1 MKENDDDDEEEETLK
16 EVVRLRLSK
25 MSKLLLFSRGARFF
39 ISLSSVNHRRE
50 TTTKKNLNHHRRVV
64 TTTANET
71 TFAFESVAASDD
83 VVDDFARRRS
93 VSGVEK
99 EENVGHR
106 RKRKDENNDFSPLF
120 ELALRCFQTEFPN
133 LVQTRGKGE
142 TQSSWERKS
151 QKIGRERVEV
161 TTRTVVLRPKPG
173 ANEEELMERI
183 RITFVSGGTIAHC
196 LNVHCTPRRAFQ
208 PSFGADVLNFGN
220 GKNVLVGIDFH
231 PNSIDTSDDRSSNTR
246 KSRRSSSSSLAKRIA
261 REIKDKYGEKLNAT
275 TPSEKFYEDT
285 SGYFSEE
292 MFFARPSFTSE
303 KGKEKN
309 FQLVLE
315 CFEAY
320 LRGYVEILKEE
331 RGAEVE
337 EEETTEVKEAFRR
350 TIGGTRQVAD
360 RKRSCDKNVFE
371 VVRRRVGERLRER
384 GIISTRKRMRRVNI
398 VCVCVYIIL
407 IYRSLNLA

>member
-1 MKENDDDDEEEETLK
+1 MSK
-16 EVVRLRLSK
+16 RLS
-25 MSKLLLFSRGARFF
+25 LLPNFF
-39 ISLSSVNHRRE
+39 ISLSSSSSSVNHRKRE
-50 TTTKKNLNHHRRVV
+50 TTTKKNLNHHRGGVV
-64 TTTANET
+64 TTTNAKT
-71 TFAFESVAASDD
+71 TFAFFESSVAASDD
-83 VVDDFARRRS
+83 AVDDFASRSS
-93 VSGVEK
+93 VS
-99 EENVGHR
+99 
-106 RKRKDENNDFSPLF
+106 RKRKDDENDDDFSPMF
-120 ELALRCFQTEFPN
+120 ELARRCFQTEFPN
-133 LVQTRGKGE
+133 LVQQISRE
-142 TQSSWERKS
+142 TPESRCWERKS

-161 TTRTVVLRPKPG
+161 TTRTVILRPKPG
-173 ANEEELMERI
+173 AKKEELMERI

-196 LNVHCTPRRAFQ
+196 LNVHCTPRRAFT

-246 KSRRSSSSSLAKRIA
+246 KSRRSSSNSLAKRIA

-303 KGKEKN
+303 KGKEEN

-350 TIGGTRQVAD
+350 RLAEHDKWQIERDPAIKMFSKWYGEEWANAYASEVLFPLA
-360 RKRSCDKNVFE
+360 KECDE
-371 VVRRRVGERLRER
+371 
-384 GIISTRKRMRRVNI
+384 
-398 VCVCVYIIL
+398 
-407 IYRSLNLA
+407 

>member
-1 MKENDDDDEEEETLK
+1 M
-16 EVVRLRLSK
+16 
-25 MSKLLLFSRGARFF
+25 
-39 ISLSSVNHRRE
+39 
-50 TTTKKNLNHHRRVV
+50 
-64 TTTANET
+64 
-71 TFAFESVAASDD
+71 
-83 VVDDFARRRS
+83 
-93 VSGVEK
+93 
-99 EENVGHR
+99 
-106 RKRKDENNDFSPLF
+106 
-120 ELALRCFQTEFPN
+120 
-133 LVQTRGKGE
+133 
-142 TQSSWERKS
+142 
-151 QKIGRERVEV
+151 
-161 TTRTVVLRPKPG
+161 TTRTVILRPKPG

-183 RITFVSGGTIAHC
+183 RITFVSGGKIAHC

-246 KSRRSSSSSLAKRIA
+246 KSRRSSSNSLAKRIA

-303 KGKEKN
+303 KGKEEN

-350 TIGGTRQVAD
+350 RLAEHDKWQIERDPAIKMFSKWYGEEWANAYASEVLFPLA
-360 RKRSCDKNVFE
+360 KECDE
-371 VVRRRVGERLRER
+371 
-384 GIISTRKRMRRVNI
+384 
-398 VCVCVYIIL
+398 
-407 IYRSLNLA
+407 

>member
-1 MKENDDDDEEEETLK
+1 MSK
-16 EVVRLRLSK
+16 RLS
-25 MSKLLLFSRGARFF
+25 LLPNFF
-39 ISLSSVNHRRE
+39 ISLSSSSSVNHRRE
-50 TTTKKNLNHHRRVV
+50 TTTKKNLNHHRGVV
-64 TTTANET
+64 TTTNAKT
-71 TFAFESVAASDD
+71 TFAFESSVAASDD
-83 VVDDFARRRS
+83 VM
-93 VSGVEK
+93 K
-99 EENVGHR
+99 EENVVHVR
-106 RKRKDENNDFSPLF
+106 RKRKDDENDDFSPLF

-133 LVQTRGKGE
+133 LVVQQHIRGGKEGE
-142 TQSSWERKS
+142 TQKSRCSWETKS
-151 QKIGRERVEV
+151 EKIGRERVEV

-196 LNVHCTPRRAFQ
+196 LNVHCTPRRAFT

-246 KSRRSSSSSLAKRIA
+246 KSRRSSSNSLAKRIA

-303 KGKEKN
+303 KGKEEN

-350 TIGGTRQVAD
+350 RLAEHDKWQIERDPAIKMFSKWYGEEWANAYASEVLFPLA
-360 RKRSCDKNVFE
+360 KECDE
-371 VVRRRVGERLRER
+371 
-384 GIISTRKRMRRVNI
+384 
-398 VCVCVYIIL
+398 
-407 IYRSLNLA
+407 

>member
-1 MKENDDDDEEEETLK
+1 
-16 EVVRLRLSK
+16 
-25 MSKLLLFSRGARFF
+25 MSKLLLFSRANFF
-39 ISLSSVNHRRE
+39 ISLSSSVRKRE
-50 TTTKKNLNHHRRVV
+50 TKKKNLNHHRVV
-64 TTTANET
+64 TTTANKT
-71 TFAFESVAASDD
+71 TAFDSVAASDD
-83 VVDDFARRRS
+83 LVDDFARS
-93 VSGVEK
+93 SSISGVK
-99 EENVGHR
+99 EENVLVR
-106 RKRKDENNDFSPLF
+106 RRRKDENNDFSPLF

-133 LVQTRGKGE
+133 LVQIRGKGE
-142 TQSSWERKS
+142 TQSWERKS

-161 TTRTVVLRPKPG
+161 TTRTVILRPKPG
-173 ANEEELMERI
+173 AKKEELMERI
-183 RITFVSGGTIAHC
+183 RITFVSGGKIAHC

-246 KSRRSSSSSLAKRIA
+246 KSRSSSSSSLAKRIA

-303 KGKEKN
+303 KGKEEN
-309 FQLVLE
+309 FQLVLG

-331 RGAEVE
+331 REAEVE

-350 TIGGTRQVAD
+350 RLAEHDKWQIERDPAIKMFSKWYGEEWANAYASEVLFPLA
-360 RKRSCDKNVFE
+360 KECDE
-371 VVRRRVGERLRER
+371 
-384 GIISTRKRMRRVNI
+384 
-398 VCVCVYIIL
+398 
-407 IYRSLNLA
+407 

>member
-1 MKENDDDDEEEETLK
+1 
-16 EVVRLRLSK
+16 
-25 MSKLLLFSRGARFF
+25 MSKLLLFSRAHFSV
-39 ISLSSVNHRRE
+39 ISLSSSCVRKRE
-50 TTTKKNLNHHRRVV
+50 TTKKKNLNHRRVV
-64 TTTANET
+64 TTTAKT
-71 TFAFESVAASDD
+71 TAAFESVAASDD
-83 VVDDFARRRS
+83 AVDDFARRRS
-93 VSGVEK
+93 IRGVEK
-99 EENVGHR
+99 EENVVHR
-106 RKRKDENNDFSPLF
+106 RKRKDDENDDFSPMF

-133 LVQTRGKGE
+133 LVQHIRGKGE
-142 TQSSWERKS
+142 TPSSCWERKS
-151 QKIGRERVEV
+151 QKIGREGVEV
-161 TTRTVVLRPKPG
+161 TTRTVILRPKPG
-173 ANEEELMERI
+173 AKKEELMERI

-196 LNVHCTPRRAFQ
+196 LNVHCTPRRAFT

-246 KSRRSSSSSLAKRIA
+246 KSRRSSSNSLAKRIA

-303 KGKEKN
+303 KGKEEN

-350 TIGGTRQVAD
+350 RLAEHDKWQIERDPAIKMFSKWYGEEWANAYASEVLFPLA
-360 RKRSCDKNVFE
+360 KECDE
-371 VVRRRVGERLRER
+371 
-384 GIISTRKRMRRVNI
+384 
-398 VCVCVYIIL
+398 
-407 IYRSLNLA
+407 

>member
-1 MKENDDDDEEEETLK
+1 MSK
-16 EVVRLRLSK
+16 RLS
-25 MSKLLLFSRGARFF
+25 LLPNFF
-39 ISLSSVNHRRE
+39 ISLSSSSSVNPRRE
-50 TTTKKNLNHHRRVV
+50 TTKRKNLNHRRGV
-64 TTTANET
+64 TTTAKT
-71 TFAFESVAASDD
+71 TPAFEKSVAASDD
-83 VVDDFARRRS
+83 AVDDFAKRRS
-93 VSGVEK
+93 TRGGVEK
-99 EENVGHR
+99 EENVAHR
-106 RKRKDENNDFSPLF
+106 RKRKDDDFSPMF
-120 ELALRCFQTEFPN
+120 ELARRCFQTEFPN
-133 LVQTRGKGE
+133 LVQQISRE
-142 TQSSWERKS
+142 TPESRCWERKS

-161 TTRTVVLRPKPG
+161 TTRTVILRPKPG
-173 ANEEELMERI
+173 AKKEELMERI

-196 LNVHCTPRRAFQ
+196 LNVHCTPRRAFT

-246 KSRRSSSSSLAKRIA
+246 KSRRSSSNSLAKRIA

-303 KGKEKN
+303 KGKEEN

-350 TIGGTRQVAD
+350 RLAEHDKWQIERDPAIKMFSKWYGEEWANAYASEVLFPLA
-360 RKRSCDKNVFE
+360 KECDE
-371 VVRRRVGERLRER
+371 
-384 GIISTRKRMRRVNI
+384 
-398 VCVCVYIIL
+398 
-407 IYRSLNLA
+407 

>member
-1 MKENDDDDEEEETLK
+1 
-16 EVVRLRLSK
+16 
-25 MSKLLLFSRGARFF
+25 MSKLLSLLPNFF
-39 ISLSSVNHRRE
+39 ISLSSSSVRKRE
-50 TTTKKNLNHHRRVV
+50 TKKKNLNHHRVV
-64 TTTANET
+64 TTTANKT
-71 TFAFESVAASDD
+71 TAFESVAASDD
-83 VVDDFARRRS
+83 VVDDFASRS
-93 VSGVEK
+93 SISGRK
-99 EENVGHR
+99 EENVVHR
-106 RKRKDENNDFSPLF
+106 RKRNDDENDFSPLF

-133 LVQTRGKGE
+133 LVQIRGKGE
-142 TQSSWERKS
+142 TPSSWETKS

-161 TTRTVVLRPKPG
+161 TTRTVILRPKPG
-173 ANEEELMERI
+173 AKKEELMERI

-196 LNVHCTPRRAFQ
+196 LNVHCTPRRAFT

-246 KSRRSSSSSLAKRIA
+246 KSRRSSSNSLAKRIA

-303 KGKEKN
+303 KGKEEN

-350 TIGGTRQVAD
+350 RLAEHDKWQIERDPAIKMFSKWYGEEWANAYASEVLFPLA
-360 RKRSCDKNVFE
+360 KECDE
-371 VVRRRVGERLRER
+371 
-384 GIISTRKRMRRVNI
+384 
-398 VCVCVYIIL
+398 
-407 IYRSLNLA
+407 

>member
-1 MKENDDDDEEEETLK
+1 MP
-16 EVVRLRLSK
+16 
-25 MSKLLLFSRGARFF
+25 KLLSLLPNFC
-39 ISLSSVNHRRE
+39 ISLSSSSVNRKRE
-50 TTTKKNLNHHRRVV
+50 TKKKNLNPHRGV
-64 TTTANET
+64 TTTANKT
-71 TFAFESVAASDD
+71 TAFESVAASDD
-83 VVDDFARRRS
+83 AVDDFASRS
-93 VSGVEK
+93 SISGGVK
-99 EENVGHR
+99 EENVVHR
-106 RKRKDENNDFSPLF
+106 RERKDENNDFSPLF

-133 LVQTRGKGE
+133 LVQIRGKGE
-142 TQSSWERKS
+142 TPSSSWERKS

-161 TTRTVVLRPKPG
+161 TTRTVILRPKPG

-303 KGKEKN
+303 KGKEEN

-350 TIGGTRQVAD
+350 RLAEHDKWQIERDPAIKMFSKWYGEEWANAYASEVLFPLA
-360 RKRSCDKNVFE
+360 KECDE
-371 VVRRRVGERLRER
+371 
-384 GIISTRKRMRRVNI
+384 
-398 VCVCVYIIL
+398 
-407 IYRSLNLA
+407 

>member
-1 MKENDDDDEEEETLK
+1 
-16 EVVRLRLSK
+16 
-25 MSKLLLFSRGARFF
+25 MSKLLLFSRAHFSV
-39 ISLSSVNHRRE
+39 ISLSSSCVRKRE
-50 TTTKKNLNHHRRVV
+50 TTKKTNLNHRRVV
-64 TTTANET
+64 TTTAKT
-71 TFAFESVAASDD
+71 TAAFESVAASDD
-83 VVDDFARRRS
+83 AVDDFARRRS
-93 VSGVEK
+93 IRGVEK
-99 EENVGHR
+99 EENVVHR
-106 RKRKDENNDFSPLF
+106 RKRKDDENDDFSPMF

-133 LVQTRGKGE
+133 LVQQIRGKGE
-142 TQSSWERKS
+142 TPSSCWERKS

-173 ANEEELMERI
+173 AKKEELMERI

-196 LNVHCTPRRAFQ
+196 LNVHCTPRRAFT

-246 KSRRSSSSSLAKRIA
+246 KSRRSSSNSLAKRIA

-303 KGKEKN
+303 KGKEEN

-350 TIGGTRQVAD
+350 RLAEHDKWQIERDPAIKMFSKWYGEEWANAYASEVLFPLA
-360 RKRSCDKNVFE
+360 KECDE
-371 VVRRRVGERLRER
+371 
-384 GIISTRKRMRRVNI
+384 
-398 VCVCVYIIL
+398 
-407 IYRSLNLA
+407 

>member
-1 MKENDDDDEEEETLK
+1 
-16 EVVRLRLSK
+16 
-25 MSKLLLFSRGARFF
+25 MSKLLLFSRAHFSV
-39 ISLSSVNHRRE
+39 ISLSSSCVRKRE
-50 TTTKKNLNHHRRVV
+50 TTKKKKKNLLNHHHRVV
-64 TTTANET
+64 TTTANNKT
-71 TFAFESVAASDD
+71 TAFESVAASDD
-83 VVDDFARRRS
+83 AVDDFASRS
-93 VSGVEK
+93 SMS
-99 EENVGHR
+99 
-106 RKRKDENNDFSPLF
+106 RKRKDDENDDFSPMF

-133 LVQTRGKGE
+133 LVQQIRGKGE
-142 TQSSWERKS
+142 TPSSCWERKS

-161 TTRTVVLRPKPG
+161 TTRTVILRPKPG
-173 ANEEELMERI
+173 AKKEELMERI
-183 RITFVSGGTIAHC
+183 RITFVSGGKIAHC
-196 LNVHCTPRRAFQ
+196 LNVHCTPRRAFT

-246 KSRRSSSSSLAKRIA
+246 KSRRSSSSSSLAKRIA

-303 KGKEKN
+303 KGKEEN

-350 TIGGTRQVAD
+350 RLAEHDKWQIERDPAIKMFSKWYGEEWANAYASEVLFPLA
-360 RKRSCDKNVFE
+360 KECDE
-371 VVRRRVGERLRER
+371 
-384 GIISTRKRMRRVNI
+384 
-398 VCVCVYIIL
+398 
-407 IYRSLNLA
+407 

>member
-1 MKENDDDDEEEETLK
+1 MKENDDDDDEEETLK

-25 MSKLLLFSRGARFF
+25 MSKLPLFSRARFF
-39 ISLSSVNHRRE
+39 ISLSSVNRRE
-50 TTTKKNLNHHRRVV
+50 TTTKKNLNHRRRVV

-71 TFAFESVAASDD
+71 TAFESVAASDD

-93 VSGVEK
+93 MSGVEK
-99 EENVGHR
+99 EENVGQR

-133 LVQTRGKGE
+133 LVQMRGKGE

-161 TTRTVVLRPKPG
+161 TTRTVILRPKPG

-183 RITFVSGGTIAHC
+183 RITFVSGGKIAHC

-246 KSRRSSSSSLAKRIA
+246 KSRRSSSSSSLAKRIA

-303 KGKEKN
+303 KGKEEN

-350 TIGGTRQVAD
+350 RLAEHDKWQIERDPAIKMFSKWYGEEWANAYASEVLFPLA
-360 RKRSCDKNVFE
+360 KECDE
-371 VVRRRVGERLRER
+371 
-384 GIISTRKRMRRVNI
+384 
-398 VCVCVYIIL
+398 
-407 IYRSLNLA
+407 

>member
-1 MKENDDDDEEEETLK
+1 MSK
-16 EVVRLRLSK
+16 RLS
-25 MSKLLLFSRGARFF
+25 LLPNFF
-39 ISLSSVNHRRE
+39 ISLSSSSSSVNHRKRE
-50 TTTKKNLNHHRRVV
+50 TTTKKNLNHHRGGVV
-64 TTTANET
+64 TTTNAKT
-71 TFAFESVAASDD
+71 TFAFFESSVAASDD
-83 VVDDFARRRS
+83 AVDDFASRSS
-93 VSGVEK
+93 VS
-99 EENVGHR
+99 
-106 RKRKDENNDFSPLF
+106 RKRKDDENDDDFSPMF

-133 LVQTRGKGE
+133 LVQHIRGE
-142 TQSSWERKS
+142 TPESRCWERKS
-151 QKIGRERVEV
+151 QKIGREGVEV
-161 TTRTVVLRPKPG
+161 TTRTVILRPKPG
-173 ANEEELMERI
+173 AKKEELMERI

-196 LNVHCTPRRAFQ
+196 LNVHCTPRRAFT

-246 KSRRSSSSSLAKRIA
+246 KSRRSSSNSLAKRIA

-303 KGKEKN
+303 KGKEEN

-350 TIGGTRQVAD
+350 RLAEHDKWQIERDPAIKMFSKWYGEEWANAYASEVLFPLA
-360 RKRSCDKNVFE
+360 KECDE
-371 VVRRRVGERLRER
+371 
-384 GIISTRKRMRRVNI
+384 
-398 VCVCVYIIL
+398 
-407 IYRSLNLA
+407 

>member
-1 MKENDDDDEEEETLK
+1 MSK
-16 EVVRLRLSK
+16 RLS
-25 MSKLLLFSRGARFF
+25 LLPNFC
-39 ISLSSVNHRRE
+39 ISSSSSSSVNHRKRE
-50 TTTKKNLNHHRRVV
+50 TTTKKNLNHHRGGVV
-64 TTTANET
+64 TTTNAKT
-71 TFAFESVAASDD
+71 TFAFFESSVAASDD
-83 VVDDFARRRS
+83 AVDDFASRSS
-93 VSGVEK
+93 VS
-99 EENVGHR
+99 
-106 RKRKDENNDFSPLF
+106 RKRKDEENDDDFSPLF

-133 LVQTRGKGE
+133 LVQHIRGE
-142 TQSSWERKS
+142 TPESRCWERKS

-161 TTRTVVLRPKPG
+161 TTRTVILRPKPG

-246 KSRRSSSSSLAKRIA
+246 KSRRSSSNSLAKRIA

-303 KGKEKN
+303 KVKEKN

-350 TIGGTRQVAD
+350 RLAEHDKWQIERDPAIKMFSKWYGEEWANAYASEVLFPLA
-360 RKRSCDKNVFE
+360 KECDE
-371 VVRRRVGERLRER
+371 
-384 GIISTRKRMRRVNI
+384 
-398 VCVCVYIIL
+398 
-407 IYRSLNLA
+407 

>member
-1 MKENDDDDEEEETLK
+1 MAK
-16 EVVRLRLSK
+16 RLS
-25 MSKLLLFSRGARFF
+25 LLPNFF
-39 ISLSSVNHRRE
+39 ISLSSSVRKRE
-50 TTTKKNLNHHRRVV
+50 TTTKKKNLLNHHHRVV
-64 TTTANET
+64 TTTANNKT
-71 TFAFESVAASDD
+71 TAFESVAASDD
-83 VVDDFARRRS
+83 FVDDFARSSSTRGA
-93 VSGVEK
+93 VMN
-99 EENVGHR
+99 EENVVHR
-106 RKRKDENNDFSPLF
+106 RKRKDENDDFSPLF
-120 ELALRCFQTEFPN
+120 ERARRCFQTEFPN
-133 LVQTRGKGE
+133 LVQIRGKGE
-142 TQSSWERKS
+142 TQRWWERKS
-151 QKIGRERVEV
+151 QKVGRERVEV
-161 TTRTVVLRPKPG
+161 TTRTVILRPKPG
-173 ANEEELMERI
+173 AKKEELMERI
-183 RITFVSGGTIAHC
+183 RITFVSGGKIAHC

-246 KSRRSSSSSLAKRIA
+246 KSRRSSSSSSLAKRIA

-303 KGKEKN
+303 KGKEEN

-350 TIGGTRQVAD
+350 RLAEHDKWQIERDPAIKMFSNWYGEEWANAYASEVLFPLA
-360 RKRSCDKNVFE
+360 KECDE
-371 VVRRRVGERLRER
+371 
-384 GIISTRKRMRRVNI
+384 
-398 VCVCVYIIL
+398 
-407 IYRSLNLA
+407 

>member
-1 MKENDDDDEEEETLK
+1 
-16 EVVRLRLSK
+16 
-25 MSKLLLFSRGARFF
+25 MSKLLLFSRAHFSI
-39 ISLSSVNHRRE
+39 ISLSSSCVRKRE
-50 TTTKKNLNHHRRVV
+50 TTKKKNLNHRRVV
-64 TTTANET
+64 TTTAKT
-71 TFAFESVAASDD
+71 TAAFESVAASDD
-83 VVDDFARRRS
+83 AVDDFARRRS
-93 VSGVEK
+93 IRGVEK
-99 EENVGHR
+99 EENVVHR
-106 RKRKDENNDFSPLF
+106 RKRKDDENDDFSPMF

-133 LVQTRGKGE
+133 LVQQIRGKGE
-142 TQSSWERKS
+142 TPSSCWERKS

-161 TTRTVVLRPKPG
+161 TTRTVILRPKPG
-173 ANEEELMERI
+173 AKKEELMERI
-183 RITFVSGGTIAHC
+183 RITFVSGGKIAHC

-303 KGKEKN
+303 KGKEEN

-350 TIGGTRQVAD
+350 RLAEHDKWQIERDPAIKMFSKWYGEEWANAYASEVLFPLA
-360 RKRSCDKNVFE
+360 KECDE
-371 VVRRRVGERLRER
+371 
-384 GIISTRKRMRRVNI
+384 
-398 VCVCVYIIL
+398 
-407 IYRSLNLA
+407 

>member
-1 MKENDDDDEEEETLK
+1 MSK
-16 EVVRLRLSK
+16 RLS
-25 MSKLLLFSRGARFF
+25 LLPNFF
-39 ISLSSVNHRRE
+39 ISLSSSSSVNHRRE
-50 TTTKKNLNHHRRVV
+50 TTTKKNLNHHRVVV
-64 TTTANET
+64 TTTTAKT
-71 TFAFESVAASDD
+71 TTAFESVAASDD
-83 VVDDFARRRS
+83 VV
-93 VSGVEK
+93 K
-99 EENVGHR
+99 EENVVHVR
-106 RKRKDENNDFSPLF
+106 RKRKDEENDDDFSPLF

-133 LVQTRGKGE
+133 LVVQQEIRGGKEGE
-142 TQSSWERKS
+142 TQKSRCSWETKS
-151 QKIGRERVEV
+151 EKIGRERVEV

-246 KSRRSSSSSLAKRIA
+246 KSRRSSSNSLAKRIA

-303 KGKEKN
+303 KGKEEN

-350 TIGGTRQVAD
+350 RLAEHDKWQIERDPAIKMFSKWYGEEWANAYASEVLFPLA
-360 RKRSCDKNVFE
+360 KECDE
-371 VVRRRVGERLRER
+371 
-384 GIISTRKRMRRVNI
+384 
-398 VCVCVYIIL
+398 
-407 IYRSLNLA
+407 

>member
-1 MKENDDDDEEEETLK
+1 M
-16 EVVRLRLSK
+16 
-25 MSKLLLFSRGARFF
+25 
-39 ISLSSVNHRRE
+39 
-50 TTTKKNLNHHRRVV
+50 
-64 TTTANET
+64 
-71 TFAFESVAASDD
+71 
-83 VVDDFARRRS
+83 
-93 VSGVEK
+93 
-99 EENVGHR
+99 
-106 RKRKDENNDFSPLF
+106 
-120 ELALRCFQTEFPN
+120 
-133 LVQTRGKGE
+133 
-142 TQSSWERKS
+142 
-151 QKIGRERVEV
+151 
-161 TTRTVVLRPKPG
+161 TTRTVILRPKPG
-173 ANEEELMERI
+173 AKKEELMERI
-183 RITFVSGGTIAHC
+183 RITFVSGGKIAHC

-246 KSRRSSSSSLAKRIA
+246 KSRRSSSSSSLAKRIA

-303 KGKEKN
+303 KGKEEN

-350 TIGGTRQVAD
+350 RLAEHDKWQIERDPAIKMFSNWYGEEWANAYASEVLFPLA
-360 RKRSCDKNVFE
+360 KECDE
-371 VVRRRVGERLRER
+371 
-384 GIISTRKRMRRVNI
+384 
-398 VCVCVYIIL
+398 
-407 IYRSLNLA
+407 

>member
-1 MKENDDDDEEEETLK
+1 
-16 EVVRLRLSK
+16 
-25 MSKLLLFSRGARFF
+25 
-39 ISLSSVNHRRE
+39 
-50 TTTKKNLNHHRRVV
+50 
-64 TTTANET
+64 
-71 TFAFESVAASDD
+71 
-83 VVDDFARRRS
+83 VDDFARRRS
-93 VSGVEK
+93 IRGVEK
-99 EENVGHR
+99 EENVVHR
-106 RKRKDENNDFSPLF
+106 RKRKDDENDDFSPMF

-133 LVQTRGKGE
+133 LVQQIRGKGE
-142 TQSSWERKS
+142 TPSSCWERKS

-161 TTRTVVLRPKPG
+161 TTRTVILRPKPG
-173 ANEEELMERI
+173 AKKEELMERI

-196 LNVHCTPRRAFQ
+196 LNVHCTPRRAFT

-246 KSRRSSSSSLAKRIA
+246 KSRRSSSNSLAKRIA

-303 KGKEKN
+303 KVKEKN

-350 TIGGTRQVAD
+350 RLAEHDKWQIERDPAIKMFSKWYGEEWANAYASEVLFPLA
-360 RKRSCDKNVFE
+360 KECDE
-371 VVRRRVGERLRER
+371 
-384 GIISTRKRMRRVNI
+384 
-398 VCVCVYIIL
+398 
-407 IYRSLNLA
+407 

>member
-1 MKENDDDDEEEETLK
+1 MSK
-16 EVVRLRLSK
+16 RLS
-25 MSKLLLFSRGARFF
+25 LLPNFF
-39 ISLSSVNHRRE
+39 ISLSSSSSVHHRKRE
-50 TTTKKNLNHHRRVV
+50 TTTKKNLLNHHRGVV
-64 TTTANET
+64 ATTNAKT
-71 TFAFESVAASDD
+71 TFAFESSVAASDD
-83 VVDDFARRRS
+83 AVDDFARRSS
-93 VSGVEK
+93 VS
-99 EENVGHR
+99 
-106 RKRKDENNDFSPLF
+106 RKRKDEENDDDFSPLF

-133 LVQTRGKGE
+133 LVVQQEIRGGKEGE
-142 TQSSWERKS
+142 TQKSRCSWETKS
-151 QKIGRERVEV
+151 EKIGRERVEV

-246 KSRRSSSSSLAKRIA
+246 KSRRSSSNSLAKRIA

-303 KGKEKN
+303 KGKEEN

-350 TIGGTRQVAD
+350 RLAEHDKWQIERDPAIKMFSKWYGEEWANAYASEVLFPLA
-360 RKRSCDKNVFE
+360 KECDE
-371 VVRRRVGERLRER
+371 
-384 GIISTRKRMRRVNI
+384 
-398 VCVCVYIIL
+398 
-407 IYRSLNLA
+407 

>member
-1 MKENDDDDEEEETLK
+1 MSK
-16 EVVRLRLSK
+16 RLS
-25 MSKLLLFSRGARFF
+25 LLPNFF
-39 ISLSSVNHRRE
+39 ISSSSSSSVNHRRE
-50 TTTKKNLNHHRRVV
+50 TTTKKIHQRGVV
-64 TTTANET
+64 TLTTNAKT
-71 TFAFESVAASDD
+71 TFAFESSVAASDD
-83 VVDDFARRRS
+83 AVDDFARRS
-93 VSGVEK
+93 SMS
-99 EENVGHR
+99 
-106 RKRKDENNDFSPLF
+106 RKRKDEENDDDFSPLF

-133 LVQTRGKGE
+133 LVVQQEIRGKEE
-142 TQSSWERKS
+142 TQKSRCSWETKS
-151 QKIGRERVEV
+151 EKIGRERVEV

-173 ANEEELMERI
+173 ANEEELMERV

-196 LNVHCTPRRAFQ
+196 LNVHCTPRRAFT

-246 KSRRSSSSSLAKRIA
+246 KSRRSSSNSLAKRIA

-303 KGKEKN
+303 KGKEEN

-350 TIGGTRQVAD
+350 RLAEHDKWQIERDPAIKMFSKWYGEEWANAYASEVLFPLA
-360 RKRSCDKNVFE
+360 KECDE
-371 VVRRRVGERLRER
+371 
-384 GIISTRKRMRRVNI
+384 
-398 VCVCVYIIL
+398 
-407 IYRSLNLA
+407 

>member
-1 MKENDDDDEEEETLK
+1 MSK
-16 EVVRLRLSK
+16 RLS
-25 MSKLLLFSRGARFF
+25 LLPNFF
-39 ISLSSVNHRRE
+39 ISLSSSSSSVNHRKRE
-50 TTTKKNLNHHRRVV
+50 TTTKKNLNHHRGGVV
-64 TTTANET
+64 TTTNAKT
-71 TFAFESVAASDD
+71 TFAFFESSVAASDD
-83 VVDDFARRRS
+83 AVDDFASRSS
-93 VSGVEK
+93 VS
-99 EENVGHR
+99 
-106 RKRKDENNDFSPLF
+106 RKRKDDENDDDFSPMF

-133 LVQTRGKGE
+133 LVQQISRE
-142 TQSSWERKS
+142 TPESRCWERKS

-161 TTRTVVLRPKPG
+161 TTRTVILRPKPG
-173 ANEEELMERI
+173 AKKEELMERI

-196 LNVHCTPRRAFQ
+196 LNVHCTPRRAFT

-246 KSRRSSSSSLAKRIA
+246 KSRRSSSNSLAKRIA

-303 KGKEKN
+303 KGKEEN

-350 TIGGTRQVAD
+350 RLAEHDKWQIERDPAIKMFSKWYGEEWANAYASEVLFPLA
-360 RKRSCDKNVFE
+360 KECDE
-371 VVRRRVGERLRER
+371 
-384 GIISTRKRMRRVNI
+384 
-398 VCVCVYIIL
+398 
-407 IYRSLNLA
+407 

>member
-1 MKENDDDDEEEETLK
+1 MN
-16 EVVRLRLSK
+16 
-25 MSKLLLFSRGARFF
+25 
-39 ISLSSVNHRRE
+39 RRE
-50 TTTKKNLNHHRRVV
+50 TTKKKNL
-64 TTTANET
+64 
-71 TFAFESVAASDD
+71 FESVAASDD
-83 VVDDFARRRS
+83 AVDDFARRRS
-93 VSGVEK
+93 TRGGVEK
-99 EENVGHR
+99 EENTLVHR
-106 RKRKDENNDFSPLF
+106 RKRKDDECDDDFSPMF
-120 ELALRCFQTEFPN
+120 ELARRCFQTEFPN
-133 LVQTRGKGE
+133 LVQHIRGE
-142 TQSSWERKS
+142 TPESRCWERKS

-161 TTRTVVLRPKPG
+161 TTRTVILRPKPG
-173 ANEEELMERI
+173 AKKEELMERI

-246 KSRRSSSSSLAKRIA
+246 KSRRSSSNSLAKRIA

-303 KGKEKN
+303 KGKEEN

-350 TIGGTRQVAD
+350 RLAEHDKWQIERDPAIKMFSKWYGEEWANAYASEVLFPLA
-360 RKRSCDKNVFE
+360 KECDE
-371 VVRRRVGERLRER
+371 
-384 GIISTRKRMRRVNI
+384 
-398 VCVCVYIIL
+398 
-407 IYRSLNLA
+407 

>member
-1 MKENDDDDEEEETLK
+1 
-16 EVVRLRLSK
+16 
-25 MSKLLLFSRGARFF
+25 MSKLLLFSRANFSI
-39 ISLSSVNHRRE
+39 ISSSVHRRE
-50 TTTKKNLNHHRRVV
+50 FTKKKKNHHHRVV
-64 TTTANET
+64 TTTAKT
-71 TFAFESVAASDD
+71 TAFESVAASDD
-83 VVDDFARRRS
+83 VDDLVDDFASRS
-93 VSGVEK
+93 SMSGRK
-99 EENVGHR
+99 EENVLVR
-106 RKRKDENNDFSPLF
+106 RRRKDENNDFSPLF

-133 LVQTRGKGE
+133 LVQIRGKGE
-142 TQSSWERKS
+142 TQSWERKS

-161 TTRTVVLRPKPG
+161 TTRTVILRPKPG
-173 ANEEELMERI
+173 AKKEELMERI
-183 RITFVSGGTIAHC
+183 RITFVSGGKIAHC

-231 PNSIDTSDDRSSNTR
+231 PNSIDTSDGRSSNTR
-246 KSRRSSSSSLAKRIA
+246 KSRSSSSSSLAKRIA

-275 TPSEKFYEDT
+275 TPSEKFYEET

-303 KGKEKN
+303 KGKEEN

-350 TIGGTRQVAD
+350 RLAEHDKWQIERDPAIKMFSKWYGEEWANAYASEILFPLA
-360 RKRSCDKNVFE
+360 KECDE
-371 VVRRRVGERLRER
+371 
-384 GIISTRKRMRRVNI
+384 
-398 VCVCVYIIL
+398 
-407 IYRSLNLA
+407 

>member
-1 MKENDDDDEEEETLK
+1 MKENDDDEEEEETLK

-25 MSKLLLFSRGARFF
+25 MSKLLLFSRGACFF

-50 TTTKKNLNHHRRVV
+50 TTTKKNLNHRRRVV
-64 TTTANET
+64 ATTANET

-83 VVDDFARRRS
+83 AVDDFARRRS

-106 RKRKDENNDFSPLF
+106 RKRKDEKNDFSPLF

-161 TTRTVVLRPKPG
+161 TTRTVILRPKPG

-183 RITFVSGGTIAHC
+183 RITFVSGGKIAHC

-350 TIGGTRQVAD
+350 RLAEHDKWQIERDPAIKMFSKWYGEEWANAYASEVLFPLA
-360 RKRSCDKNVFE
+360 KECDE
-371 VVRRRVGERLRER
+371 
-384 GIISTRKRMRRVNI
+384 
-398 VCVCVYIIL
+398 
-407 IYRSLNLA
+407 

>member
-1 MKENDDDDEEEETLK
+1 MSK
-16 EVVRLRLSK
+16 RLS
-25 MSKLLLFSRGARFF
+25 LLPNFF
-39 ISLSSVNHRRE
+39 ISLSSSSSSVNRKRE
-50 TTTKKNLNHHRRVV
+50 TTTKKNLLNHHRGVV
-64 TTTANET
+64 ATTKAKT
-71 TFAFESVAASDD
+71 TFAFESSVAASDD
-83 VVDDFARRRS
+83 AVDDFASRS
-93 VSGVEK
+93 SMS
-99 EENVGHR
+99 
-106 RKRKDENNDFSPLF
+106 RKRKDEENDDDFSPLF

-133 LVQTRGKGE
+133 LVVQQEIRGGKEGE
-142 TQSSWERKS
+142 TQKSRCSWETKS
-151 QKIGRERVEV
+151 EKIGRERVEV

-173 ANEEELMERI
+173 ANEEELMERV

-246 KSRRSSSSSLAKRIA
+246 KSRRSSSNSLAKRIA

-303 KGKEKN
+303 KGKEEN

-350 TIGGTRQVAD
+350 RLAEHDKWQIERDPAIKMFSKWYGEEWANAYASEVLFPLA
-360 RKRSCDKNVFE
+360 KECDE
-371 VVRRRVGERLRER
+371 
-384 GIISTRKRMRRVNI
+384 
-398 VCVCVYIIL
+398 
-407 IYRSLNLA
+407 

>member
-1 MKENDDDDEEEETLK
+1 
-16 EVVRLRLSK
+16 
-25 MSKLLLFSRGARFF
+25 MSKLLFLLPNFF
-39 ISLSSVNHRRE
+39 ISLSSSSVRKRE
-50 TTTKKNLNHHRRVV
+50 TKKKNLNHHRVV
-64 TTTANET
+64 TTTANKT
-71 TFAFESVAASDD
+71 TAFESVAASDD
-83 VVDDFARRRS
+83 VVDDFASRS
-93 VSGVEK
+93 SISGRK
-99 EENVGHR
+99 EENVVHR
-106 RKRKDENNDFSPLF
+106 RKRNDDENDFSPLF

-133 LVQTRGKGE
+133 LVQIRGKGE
-142 TQSSWERKS
+142 TPSSSWERKS

-161 TTRTVVLRPKPG
+161 TTRTVILRPKPG
-173 ANEEELMERI
+173 AKKEELMERI

-246 KSRRSSSSSLAKRIA
+246 KSRRSSSNSLAKRIA

-303 KGKEKN
+303 KGKEEN

-350 TIGGTRQVAD
+350 RLAEHDKWQIERDPAIKMFSKWYGEEWANAYASEVLFPLA
-360 RKRSCDKNVFE
+360 KECDE
-371 VVRRRVGERLRER
+371 
-384 GIISTRKRMRRVNI
+384 
-398 VCVCVYIIL
+398 
-407 IYRSLNLA
+407 

>member
-25 MSKLLLFSRGARFF
+25 MSKLLLFSRARFF
-39 ISLSSVNHRRE
+39 ISLSSVNRRE

-71 TFAFESVAASDD
+71 TAFESVAASDD

-93 VSGVEK
+93 MSGVEK

-133 LVQTRGKGE
+133 LVQMRGKGE

-161 TTRTVVLRPKPG
+161 TTRTVILRPKPG
-173 ANEEELMERI
+173 AYEEELMERI
-183 RITFVSGGTIAHC
+183 RITFVSGGKIAHC

-246 KSRRSSSSSLAKRIA
+246 KSRRSSSNSLAKRIA

-303 KGKEKN
+303 KGKEEN

-350 TIGGTRQVAD
+350 RLAEHDKWQIERDPAIKMFSKWYGEEWANAYASEVLFPLA
-360 RKRSCDKNVFE
+360 KECDE
-371 VVRRRVGERLRER
+371 
-384 GIISTRKRMRRVNI
+384 
-398 VCVCVYIIL
+398 
-407 IYRSLNLA
+407 